1 MLLKG
6 NDVEWIS
13 VEDRLPKYGNG
24 GFLVYYKTQP
34 PLMLICHMD
43 IHNNYI
49 ISGCCG
55 DTTGHGEYPK
65 FSHWMPLPDKPQTEK
80 ESE

>member
-13 VEDRLPKYGNG
+13 VKDRLPDSEMPVIVPGGLAVYRNG
-24 GFLVYYKTQP
+24 TWFTGMEEPLYKRPMQWDVT
-34 PLMLICHMD
+34 
-43 IHNNYI
+43 
-49 ISGCCG
+49 
-55 DTTGHGEYPK
+55 
-65 FSHWMPLPDKPQTEK
+65 HWIPLPDKPQTEK